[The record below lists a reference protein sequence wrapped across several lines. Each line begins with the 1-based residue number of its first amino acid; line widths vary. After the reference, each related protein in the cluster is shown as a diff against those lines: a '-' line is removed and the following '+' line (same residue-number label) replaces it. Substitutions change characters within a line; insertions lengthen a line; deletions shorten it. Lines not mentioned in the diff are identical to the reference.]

1 MIKQIIETEIIII
14 QGISPEEID
23 DLIKKH
29 EACHDA
35 KISLMKGNISWDDY
49 IDILAFSNL
58 EIDEF
63 LDEAN
68 NDAILMGI

>member
-1 MIKQIIETEIIII
+1 MIEQIIETEIIII

-49 IDILAFSNL
+49 IDILAL
-58 EIDEF
+58 AEIDIDEF
-63 LDEAN
+63 LDSAN

>member
-1 MIKQIIETEIIII
+1 MIEQIIETEIIII

-49 IDILAFSNL
+49 IDILAL
-58 EIDEF
+58 AEIDIDEF